1 MGACHLLC
9 LLRFPPACLDVAGM
23 LTQERIP
30 AFLDKW
36 IQSHIAAGTNL
47 TTGSKPIMFE
57 EFGKK
62 LEPAQQ
68 TEFMIEQLRDP
79 VYTSTYASVES
90 AINANQP
97 IAGSMFWKM
106 SIPVF
111 NRQDPRGEFTVQHS
125 LSGMSC
131 TPLLL
136 RCWCAVSTRGVAVEH
151 RRQHR
156 WPFAHYRAVSRDT
169 HVMRCADCVL
179 PSALLLCVSC
189 RSLWCVR
196 V

>member
-1 MGACHLLC
+1 MRCCCC
-9 LLRFPPACLDVAGM
+9 LRPTGM

-36 IQSHIAAGTNL
+36 IQSHIAAGSNL

-68 TEFMIEQLRDP
+68 TSFMIEQLRDP

-111 NRQDPRGEFTVQHS
+111 DRQDPRGKFCRSLQAGFAALHACAPYQHS
-125 LSGMSC
+125 LAAG
-131 TPLLL
+131 L
-136 RCWCAVSTRGVAVEH
+136 
-151 RRQHR
+151 Q
-156 WPFAHYRAVSRDT
+156 RALFGLTCMTAPPRAANNNT
-169 HVMRCADCVL
+169 MC
-179 PSALLLCVSC
+179 
-189 RSLWCVR
+189 
-196 V
+196 

>member
-1 MGACHLLC
+1 
-9 LLRFPPACLDVAGM
+9 M
-23 LTQERIP
+23 LTAERIP

-47 TTGSKPIMFE
+47 TTGFKPIMFE

-68 TEFMIEQLRDP
+68 TSFMIEQLRDP

-111 NRQDPRGEFTVQHS
+111 DRQDPRGESPLQHS
-125 LSGMSC
+125 QLCLSC
-131 TPLLL
+131 THLLQGVLLL
-136 RCWCAVSTRGVAVEH
+136 VNVKGSARRLLCAHLPSSWLFMFPPCAVLTWCCPA
-151 RRQHR
+151 
-156 WPFAHYRAVSRDT
+156 
-169 HVMRCADCVL
+169 CCC
-179 PSALLLCVSC
+179 CVSVLQVRMVC
-189 RSLWCVR
+189 LSLTPPCV
-196 V
+196 